1 MVNKSDLFL
10 YIRSYPNIWSS
21 ISKLY
26 LMIVSSTFLCLTY
39 FLNSI
44 LCQLTFS
51 SSMIL
56 ACLCSFSRN
65 SILGKNVD
73 NYLNSS
79 WVSTTIWICSCN
91 FETLTSALTISFLHM
106 SYFLSVA
113 SHFETASLHLFYN
126 LLILSVIS
134 RVHYSKIISI
144 CFLYYSISCI
154 SSFIFILLLTN
165 CFWTLMSCLHWS
177 MSVLIL
183 DKVIFILSISF
194 RDWSCT
200 SSYLLF
206 ITSISCS
213 IFIMFYVISLYS
225 SKAFVALSSSS
236 ICSEYQLLWFIKSSF
251 ILSYFL
257 KIFF

>member
-21 ISKLY
+21 MSKLY

-91 FETLTSALTISFLHM
+91 FETLTSALTIAFLHM

-113 SHFETASLHLFYN
+113 SHFVTASLHLFYN

-144 CFLYYSISCI
+144 CFLYCSISWI
-154 SSFIFILLLTN
+154 SSFIFILLFTN
-165 CFWTLMSCLHWS
+165 YFWTLMSCLH
-177 MSVLIL
+177 
-183 DKVIFILSISF
+183 
-194 RDWSCT
+194 
-200 SSYLLF
+200 
-206 ITSISCS
+206 
-213 IFIMFYVISLYS
+213 
-225 SKAFVALSSSS
+225 
-236 ICSEYQLLWFIKSSF
+236 
-251 ILSYFL
+251 
-257 KIFF
+257 